1 MPSNDEV
8 VFGIPNIQ
16 CPSCQQV
23 LDCSGK
29 RIDKFTKDQR
39 RKMNDAPNTWNAES
53 SKPYTSGGRDP
64 FPTGEDATSEAAEK
78 NYILVTCNNHRC
90 DQYNKFKV
98 LQLPRIKTASAKV
111 DLNG

>member
-39 RKMNDAPNTWNAES
+39 RKMNDAPE
-53 SKPYTSGGRDP
+53 YLER
-64 FPTGEDATSEAAEK
+64 
-78 NYILVTCNNHRC
+78 
-90 DQYNKFKV
+90 
-98 LQLPRIKTASAKV
+98 RIVQALHDRRT
-111 DLNG
+111 